1 MTNKITS
8 NLSSSNQM
16 KAINGNLTI
25 NNANSLNFFYRIEVY
40 LSILPIFLVVLG
52 TIGNLVA
59 LYVLTRKRLR
69 TQSTM
74 IYFASLTIVDTLS
87 LYQW

>member
-1 MTNKITS
+1 MTN
-8 NLSSSNQM
+8 LSAYNHLRVNNCNETIDH
-16 KAINGNLTI
+16 KA
-25 NNANSLNFFYRIEVY
+25 LNFFYQIEVY
-40 LSILPIFLVVLG
+40 LSLLPIFLVVLG

-59 LYVLTRKRLR
+59 LYVLTRKKLR